1 MNSACREVN
10 LGKKGR
16 KERLFVAVVVLGLGT
31 GVYFC
36 GCRDQQVLG
45 FLKICLCVAV
55 DISVAIILSSPSY
68 FKYDVSC

>member
-1 MNSACREVN
+1 M
-10 LGKKGR
+10 
-16 KERLFVAVVVLGLGT
+16 AVVVLGLGT

-36 GCRDQQVLG
+36 GRRDQQVLG